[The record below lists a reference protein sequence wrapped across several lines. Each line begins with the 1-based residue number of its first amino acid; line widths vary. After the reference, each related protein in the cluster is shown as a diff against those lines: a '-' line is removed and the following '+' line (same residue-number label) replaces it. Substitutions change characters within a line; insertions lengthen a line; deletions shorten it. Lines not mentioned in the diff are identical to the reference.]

1 MSITSA
7 CFLRSSLLAAA
18 LTTCACSSINSIE
31 EASGPE
37 ADGLKYYMPRKS
49 FVATVTMKGKK
60 ATAVELSTSA
70 AQPDFGKQY
79 VLRYAGNAF
88 GKNALDVGV
97 SEAGLLSTAKSTTES
112 SVAEAFKGVAQ
123 VAGYLAA
130 VRTVKVDSKA
140 AAPTQCA
147 ADGTYVFIFDTPVQG
162 AIVCDITV
170 NITAIGTPPT
180 TGHSRETGQAQ
191 SGVFYRQNLPY
202 LMTADG
208 SDVHTAAF
216 VYSPTESPTYFL
228 PISRTF
234 FSNNSAEFGFAEGMP
249 KTYKQETQGEIVA
262 LLKIPADVVAAYCRD
277 GIAVRRVQVAGFQ
290 GSRGPGGVGETRA
303 CQAEVRRMHRGYQ
316 GQ

>member
-1 MSITSA
+1 
-7 CFLRSSLLAAA
+7 
-18 LTTCACSSINSIE
+18 
-31 EASGPE
+31 
-37 ADGLKYYMPRKS
+37 
-49 FVATVTMKGKK
+49 
-60 ATAVELSTSA
+60 
-70 AQPDFGKQY
+70 
-79 VLRYAGNAF
+79 
-88 GKNALDVGV
+88 
-97 SEAGLLSTAKSTTES
+97 
-112 SVAEAFKGVAQ
+112 VAEAFKGVAQ

-180 TGHSRETGQAQ
+180 TGHSRGTGQAQ

-262 LLKIPADVVAAYCRD
+262 LLKIPADVVAAYFAAMGSLFDAFKSRD
-277 GIAVRRVQVAGFQ
+277 
-290 GSRGPGGVGETRA
+290 SKE
-303 CQAEVRRMHRGYQ
+303 AEVLAGSVKLELAKQKYDACIAAIKANDQTRIKELACGP
-316 GQ
+316 